1 MDWGLMVIGF
11 ESGWYF
17 LVERHVICKI
27 IDFESGYFL
36 VERHVIEAVR
46 V

>member
-1 MDWGLMVIGF
+1 MIEAVSLMV
-11 ESGWYF
+11 
-17 LVERHVICKI
+17 